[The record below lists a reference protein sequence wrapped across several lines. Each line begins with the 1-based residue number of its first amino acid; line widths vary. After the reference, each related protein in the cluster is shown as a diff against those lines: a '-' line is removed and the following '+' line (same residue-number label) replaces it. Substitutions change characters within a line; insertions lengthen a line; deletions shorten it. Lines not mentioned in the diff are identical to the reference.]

1 MTFAAKDFQ
10 PAGNFAKTSGLKAL
24 IYGPPGSAK
33 TPILNTA
40 PRPILLATEA
50 GMLSMKGSTIP
61 TCYAN
66 TPAAVDDFFK
76 WLFHSTEPKNF
87 DTIGIDSISHMC
99 EVYLVAILNG
109 TSKAGNKVHGQAAYG
124 EMAKCVM
131 DHMRPLY
138 HLQNKHV
145 YGIAKQE
152 ITTIS
157 SFPTTR
163 PFFPGKYLNVE
174 LPHLFDAILRLAIHR
189 VPVMGDT
196 LAFRCLQSIDE
207 IARNRTGN
215 LAEFEEPNFSKLVQ
229 KAMAT

>member
-1 MTFAAKDFQ
+1 MTFSNSDFK
-10 PAGNFAKTSGLKAL
+10 PAGSYAKASGLKAI

-33 TPILNTA
+33 TPLLNTA

-50 GMLSMKGSTIP
+50 GMLSMKRSTIP
-61 TCYAN
+61 TCYAS
-66 TPAAVDDFFK
+66 TPQAIDDFFK
-76 WLFHSTEPKNF
+76 WLFHSNEPKNF
-87 DTIGIDSISHMC
+87 DTVGIDSISHLC
-99 EVYLVAILNG
+99 EVYLTAILSG

-124 EMAKCVM
+124 EMAKNVM

-138 HLQNKHV
+138 HLPNKHV

-152 ITTIS
+152 VKPQSGIN
-157 SFPTTR
+157 TTR
-163 PFFPGKYLNVE
+163 PYFPGQYLPVE

-189 VPVMGDT
+189 VPGVGDT

-215 LAEFEEPNFSKLVQ
+215 LNEFEEPHFGKLVT
-229 KAMAT
+229 KALQS

>member
-1 MTFAAKDFQ
+1 MTFSNANFQ
-10 PAGNFAKTSGLKAL
+10 PAGNFAKMSGLKAL

-61 TCYAN
+61 TCYAHS
-66 TPAAVDDFFK
+66 PAAIDDFFK
-76 WLFHSTEPKNF
+76 WLFHSNEPKNF
-87 DTIGIDSISHMC
+87 DTIGIDSISHMS

-109 TSKAGNKVHGQAAYG
+109 SSKNGNKVHGQAAYG

-138 HLQNKHV
+138 HLPNKHV

-152 ITTIS
+152 IAQVS
-157 SFPTTR
+157 GFPTTR

-189 VPVMGDT
+189 VPGISDT
-196 LAFRCLQSIDE
+196 LAFRCRQSIDE
-207 IARNRTGN
+207 VARNRTGN
-215 LAEFEEPNFSKLVQ
+215 LNEFEEPHFGKLVQ
-229 KAMAT
+229 KAMTQ